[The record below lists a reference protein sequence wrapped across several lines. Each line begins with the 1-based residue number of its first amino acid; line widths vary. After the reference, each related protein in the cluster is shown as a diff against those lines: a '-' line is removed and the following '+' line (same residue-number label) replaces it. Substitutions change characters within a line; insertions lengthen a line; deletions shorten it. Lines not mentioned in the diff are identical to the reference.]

1 MLGYLPCLVIYFS
14 FFFFMWVLLALLL
27 VHSISL
33 PHRQKTPKL
42 CQTKAGERWRRVRV
56 RGRGRGKGKGWVRS
70 VVVSAYC
77 LPCFGLTFFTFIVGG
92 TTYPTKRH
100 FCVCNTS
107 VCTYTTNL
115 LGSYSGLSCKFI
127 FIFYF

>member
-1 MLGYLPCLVIYFS
+1 
-14 FFFFMWVLLALLL
+14 MWVLLALLL

-77 LPCFGLTFFTFIVGG
+77 LPCFWSHLLHIHCGGLA
-92 TTYPTKRH
+92 TYPTKRQ
-100 FCVCNTS
+100 FLC
-107 VCTYTTNL
+107 L
-115 LGSYSGLSCKFI
+115 
-127 FIFYF
+127 